1 MPGDQIHRRRV
12 PFPAPLA
19 AQALQHGLERDI
31 ASTLDEQAHWQACRP
46 SAALSSATQFGQS
59 ERRVLDAEEGRVHAI
74 AWRENRTGTRLP
86 SDVWAFPPFLLD
98 PSRARLEANRGRPQ
112 WYGFSS

>member
-46 SAALSSATQFGQS
+46 SAALKLRHAVLPVG
-59 ERRVLDAEEGRVHAI
+59 EAVLDAEEGRVHAI

-86 SDVWAFPPFLLD
+86 SDVWAFPPFL
-98 PSRARLEANRGRPQ
+98 
-112 WYGFSS
+112 